1 VFIPV
6 IISTETDHRLELL
19 DDEQRFFIEQSVR
32 DIIEDLG
39 TRPPVESKLDAFKIA
54 AEATG
59 PARQLQV
66 YSLPARADRDELAG
80 AMLTQLLQK
89 EGLVAQSA
97 PANLPVGELL
107 DLVAKFDPQAVC
119 ISVVSPSTVI
129 QARYLCVKLKSR
141 LPGLKIVV
149 GLWGLT
155 HGAPDATKR
164 LRESGANEI
173 VTSLNDAVVQLT
185 RNATKVPERMIA
197 EPVSEDVE
205 GSASPNDARP
215 KLDCSQTKNHSSET
229 HVDTTVND
237 R

>member
-1 VFIPV
+1 
-6 IISTETDHRLELL
+6 
-19 DDEQRFFIEQSVR
+19 
-32 DIIEDLG
+32 
-39 TRPPVESKLDAFKIA
+39 
-54 AEATG
+54 
-59 PARQLQV
+59 
-66 YSLPARADRDELAG
+66 
-80 AMLTQLLQK
+80 M
-89 EGLVAQSA
+89 AQSA

-107 DLVAKFDPQAVC
+107 DRVARLDPQAAC

-173 VTSLNDAVVQLT
+173 VTSLNDAVIELAG
-185 RNATKVPERMIA
+185 NATKVPEGTIA

-205 GSASPNDARP
+205 GSASPNHLQPR
-215 KLDCSQTKNHSSET
+215 LDCSQTKNHSSET
-229 HVDTTVND
+229 HVDTTSMIDKKLAN
-237 R
+237 

>member
-1 VFIPV
+1 
-6 IISTETDHRLELL
+6 
-19 DDEQRFFIEQSVR
+19 
-32 DIIEDLG
+32 LG
-39 TRPPVESKLDAFKIA
+39 TRPPVESKLDAVKIA

-59 PARQLQV
+59 PAGPLQV

-89 EGLVAQSA
+89 EGMVAQSA

-107 DLVAKFDPQAVC
+107 DLVAKLDPQTVC

-141 LPGLKIVV
+141 FLGLKIVV

-173 VTSLNDAVVQLT
+173 VTSLSDAVIELAG
-185 RNATKVPERMIA
+185 NATKVPEQMSA
-197 EPVSEDVE
+197 EPVSEDVKR
-205 GSASPNDARP
+205 SASPNDLQP
-215 KLDCSQTKNHSSET
+215 KLNCSQTKNHSTET